1 MSRANAD
8 PRQTRDLNCKQHQ
21 RLLKLSKEYTESQS
35 VVDLKEKL
43 NAALA
48 STSPPP
54 PEGTKVQEINKLR
67 NGGLVIQLMTKE
79 ATAWLCEPTN
89 KSAFLNKFDTNAS
102 IKNKAFPILVLRVPI
117 SFDPSKQE
125 HLWKIEAVNDLP
137 ANT

>member
-8 PRQTRDLNCKQHQ
+8 PRQTRDLNCKQYQ

-102 IKNKAFPILVLRVPI
+102 IKNKACPILVLRVPI
-117 SFDPSKQE
+117 SFDPNKQE